1 MNTLEIVQRMLMA
14 EFDLTADRVTHDARL
29 DDLGIDS
36 LATFDLLLKLEEEF
50 HIDLG
55 SDVQPIATV
64 GGLAKEVD
72 RHLAKRT

>member
-1 MNTLEIVQRMLMA
+1 MA
-14 EFDLTADRVTHDARL
+14 EFDLAADQVTHDARL

-64 GGLAKEVD
+64 GDLGREVE
-72 RHLAKRT
+72 RHLSKRT